1 MLDKKDAQW
10 WVLEAEQHPERAAD
24 LIRMLA
30 ERMAFLK
37 ARNEELRGEV
47 IELRRKARGA
57 NTAPAANLG
66 ALQQRVE
73 ELETRLKDGGA
84 ARHILIHDSNRIF
97 ANVGLQA
104 AQTDGVGDV
113 TKGAR
118 LLMMNSAARLYA
130 ITADTRVFSVAASE
144 LPDPQGEPVTLDAP
158 KDIATFIDQS
168 IFESSRY
175 LVLLTRGGTLVS
187 TLAGNLARF
196 AAKGEKILRNMLPG
210 DPVVAA
216 YPSGNADLLLVS
228 RLGRWLRFPERALGG
243 TGTQGMT
250 LPKDDALAG
259 LVWVTDEAPL
269 YLVTASG
276 RLFMRHT
283 RDLPAKKTPGR
294 ATGQLFT
301 GQEIIAIGKG
311 TELVS
316 VTPEGGI
323 HVLSLMSVPAR
334 AETDAGYTLPGTSA
348 LVAATF
354 S

>member
-10 WVLEAEQHPERAAD
+10 WVLEAEQHPERATD

-30 ERMAFLK
+30 ERMAFLD

-47 IELRRKARGA
+47 IELRRKGRGA
-57 NTAPAANLG
+57 NMAPAANLG

-84 ARHILIHDSNRIF
+84 ARHLLIHDGNRLF
-97 ANVGLQA
+97 ANVSLQT
-104 AQTDGVGDV
+104 AQIDGVGELP
-113 TKGAR
+113 KGAR
-118 LLMMNSAARLYA
+118 MLVMSSAARLYA
-130 ITADTRVFSVAASE
+130 ITADTRVFSVPVSE
-144 LPDPQGEPVTLDAP
+144 LPQGETVTLDAP

-175 LVLLTRGGTLVS
+175 LVLVTRGGTLVS

-196 AAKGEKILRNMLPG
+196 AAKGEKILRNMLPD
-210 DPVVAA
+210 DPIIAA

-228 RLGRWLRFPERALGG
+228 RLGRWLRFPERALGS

-283 RDLPAKKTPGR
+283 RDLPAKKAPGR
-294 ATGQLFT
+294 ATGQLFS

-311 TELVS
+311 TELLT
-316 VTPEGGI
+316 VTPEGG
-323 HVLSLMSVPAR
+323 LSLLSLTSVPAR
-334 AETDAGYTLPGTSA
+334 AETDAGYTLPGISA
-348 LVAATF
+348 LAAATF
-354 S
+354 I